1 MRRVLVERFESDD
14 LGTYSLV
21 STDSGFQCYGGELPW
36 RADFVEVRGRSCVR
50 PFVGILTWGDSPK
63 HGQCYHF
70 PSPLPGGRTDVEVHA
85 ANWMGD
91 AMKGLA
97 CQLEGCLALG
107 RAVMN
112 VGFPDRPGFGQK
124 GLSSSKDALDAFV
137 ADLARKPFEL
147 TLKWK
152 DGFFPTEN

>member
-36 RADFVEVRGRSCVR
+36 RADLVEIKGRSCLR
-50 PFVGILTWGDSPK
+50 PMVGICSWGDSPK
-63 HGQCYHF
+63 HGCCYHL
-70 PSPLPGGRTDVEVHA
+70 PTPLPGDRTDVEIHA

-91 AMKGLA
+91 LDKGYA

-112 VGFPDRPGFGQK
+112 VAFPNKPGYGQK
-124 GLSSSKDALDAFV
+124 GLSSSRDALEAFE
-137 ADLARKPFEL
+137 ADLGRKSFEL
-147 TLKWK
+147 TIRWK
-152 DGFFPTEN
+152 EGVFPE